1 MLHGEIENQNSKR
14 IYEGLRREILKMG
27 IVAYAGFAYLLTAV
41 ISVLI
46 IGVIVVLNKFLGKKN
61 SREGVE

>member
-1 MLHGEIENQNSKR
+1 
-14 IYEGLRREILKMG
+14 MG

-61 SREGVE
+61 SEEGVE

>member
-1 MLHGEIENQNSKR
+1 MPHGELENQNSKK
-14 IYEGLRREILKMG
+14 IYKGLRREILKMG

-61 SREGVE
+61 SGEGVE